1 MGNRSRVTSLATL
14 YKFTAT
20 FCSEQTYFAL
30 ATALTGKTSQS
41 PCNAVLLSPAKH
53 QIPVKNL

>member
-30 ATALTGKTSQS
+30 AFYTALTGKTSQS

-53 QIPVKNL
+53 QIPV